1 MDNFTKIL
9 IAIISVA
16 VVLVVGGFSAYLI
29 KDELIGNT
37 TTETLT
43 EFVPEISFV
52 NDTTIYQNTEYY
64 ETTTIIVE
72 TQNNFVESTE
82 NNATVLSTTTQET
95 TIIFIDSQT
104 TTKIDGRDAI
114 IVTVPPTTSPT
125 TETEPVFTYPQ
136 ATAFEPVTDENGKI
150 NINTADK
157 QSLMSLPGIGE
168 VKSQAIIDYRNE
180 NGNFET
186 IEDITKVSGI
196 GEKTFEKIKD
206 LISV

>member
-52 NDTTIYQNTEYY
+52 NDTTIYQQTVYQDISQVI
-64 ETTTIIVE
+64 TE
-72 TQNNFVESTE
+72 TQTDLTE
-82 NNATVLSTTTQET
+82 LTETNTTVLATVTQET
-95 TIIFIDSQT
+95 TVIFIDNQT
-104 TTKIDGRDAI
+104 TTQIDGRDAI

-157 QSLMSLPGIGE
+157 QNLMSLPGIGE

>member
-52 NDTTIYQNTEYY
+52 NDTTIYQQTVYQDISQVI
-64 ETTTIIVE
+64 TE
-72 TQNNFVESTE
+72 TQTDLTE
-82 NNATVLSTTTQET
+82 LTETNTTVLATVTQET
-95 TIIFIDSQT
+95 TVIFIDNQT
-104 TTKIDGRDAI
+104 TTQIDGRDAI